1 VAVQL
6 VWFKRDLRV
15 HDHAPLAAA
24 ARAGPVLAVYLVEPS
39 LWRQPDAA
47 AQHWGFIRESLIEL
61 DAALRATGHPQ
72 AALRVLV
79 GEAVPVLAA
88 LHRRLGLAAIHAHE
102 ETGNA
107 HTYARD
113 EAVRRW
119 ARAHGIPVVEARQF
133 GVVRGLRERDRW
145 LAARERVMTAPQTAW
160 PPPAIVFAPW
170 PMAEAKVAG
179 RRGPCAWALDADERW
194 RTVTLPDARDLGLD
208 PWEPPQRQRGGRT
221 LATATLQ
228 SFLQQRAARYRG
240 GISSPLTAPDA
251 CSRLSPYLAYGVLSL
266 REVVQATRARLA
278 DLDPAASP
286 EARRLRAGL
295 QAFESRLYWH
305 CHFIQKLESE
315 PALEWRNLHRGYDGL
330 RETDFDPARFDALR
344 HGRTGWPLVD
354 ACVAM
359 LNATGWLNFR
369 MRAML
374 VSVAAY
380 PLWLHWRPVGEWL
393 ARLFLD
399 YEPGIHW
406 PQMQM
411 QAGTTGINATRV
423 YNPIK
428 QALDHDPNGHFVR
441 HWLPVLQRVPDAW
454 LFEPW
459 RMPTTVQQ
467 HCGVRVGQD
476 WPLPL
481 VDLDEALRQAKA
493 RLHERRR
500 DPAVRQ
506 AAADVVQRH
515 GSRRGMPGARD
526 ARGRE
531 PATTRRRPPP
541 PQQASLF

>member
-1 VAVQL
+1 VQL

-119 ARAHGIPVVEARQF
+119 ARAHSIPVVEARQF
-133 GVVRGLRERDRW
+133 GVVRGLRDRDRW
-145 LAARERVMTAPQTAW
+145 LAARERVMTAPQTDW
-160 PPPAIVFAPW
+160 PPPTIVFAPW

-330 RETDFDPARFDALR
+330 RENDFDPAHWNALR

-481 VDLDEALRQAKA
+481 VDLGEALRRAKA